1 MATPAAAGALRG
13 NIERFC
19 SCDGLLMVMRTPLGG
34 NMPKRSPN
42 RGRGDSSRRRD
53 DVLRQEI
60 AHEAARILATEQSKN
75 FQNAKQKAALRLGI
89 RDAGCLPGND
99 EVEFALR
106 SYQSLFQANTQPL
119 DLLKLRSIALEAMV
133 FFQGYTPRLMG
144 SVLRGTAMRGST
156 VTVHLFCDNAEEV
169 AISLL
174 EGHIP
179 YHLSSSRF
187 VINNNSTIEF
197 PTYCFVVD
205 DVPVEATVFPL
216 DQLREPPRTTVDGDL
231 IERATVTVVELLIR
245 EATAEQASSAK
256 GYTGE

>member
-1 MATPAAAGALRG
+1 
-13 NIERFC
+13 
-19 SCDGLLMVMRTPLGG
+19 
-34 NMPKRSPN
+34 MPRRSPH

-75 FQNAKQKAALRLGI
+75 FQNAKQKAAARLGI

-99 EVEFALR
+99 EVELALR
-106 SYQSLFQANTQPL
+106 SYQSLFLATTQPQ

-133 FFQGYTPRLMG
+133 FFRGYTPRLVG
-144 SVLRGTAMRGST
+144 SVLRGTAMRGAT
-156 VTVHLFCDNAEEV
+156 VTVHLFCDNVEDV
-169 AISLL
+169 AISLM

-187 VINNNSTIEF
+187 VINNNSILEF
-197 PTYCFVVD
+197 PTYCFIVD

-216 DQLREPPRTTVDGDL
+216 DQLREPPRTAIDGDL
-231 IERATVTVVELLIR
+231 IDRAAIAVVELLIR
-245 EATAEQASSAK
+245 QATTEQASLSN
-256 GYTGE
+256 GFTGE